1 MLSLI
6 QPFSQASARQSQ
18 RTPSSLGD
26 RLYKGLK
33 GAIVLGSNLIAQLL
47 PQQSSSVLLLFIK
60 TISIYLDSSSRR
72 IVGSYTI
79 LSTYPTKPTIII
91 QTSTTFLSV
100 VIKSSIVSRR
110 SALLL
115 TSYYQVF
122 ILQLIYMQYYQRPSV
137 PSKIG

>member
-26 RLYKGLK
+26 RLYRGLK
-33 GAIVLGSNLIAQLL
+33 GAVVLGSNLIAQLL
-47 PQQSSSVLLLFIK
+47 PQQSNSVLLLFIK

-72 IVGSYTI
+72 IVSSYRV
-79 LSTYPTKPTIII
+79 LSTCSTKPTIII
-91 QTSTTFLSV
+91 QTSTTSLSI
-100 VIKSSIVSRR
+100 VIKSSTVSRR

-115 TSYYQVF
+115 TLYYQVF
-122 ILQLIYMQYYQRPSV
+122 ISQLIYIQHYQRPSV
-137 PSKIG
+137 PSRIG